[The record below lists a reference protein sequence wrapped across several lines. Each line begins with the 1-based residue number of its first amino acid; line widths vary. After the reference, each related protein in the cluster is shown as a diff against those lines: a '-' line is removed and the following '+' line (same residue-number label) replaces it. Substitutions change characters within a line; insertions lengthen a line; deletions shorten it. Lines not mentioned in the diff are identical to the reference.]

1 MLRAQSNTCQLL
13 GENFFHPSERSWF
26 WYQESFLKKSLKMTV
41 LQVISRWETTSSMKI
56 FIWTELLKTLQRM
69 NCTCHTTCA
78 GDNTH
83 VICSQ
88 FSFTHN
94 FVTWPDL
101 TFSFVN
107 VSEIWVQDYAR
118 AKNKASVYIPI
129 LLKLKAVKF
138 KLKPHKLSQEI
149 LKSLHV
155 LYFWSLSFTLYIK
168 RKRFSWVRIVRIYL
182 ANSPGMNRLSH
193 QA

>member
-1 MLRAQSNTCQLL
+1 MKPWKFFLQNMVILMSLSMNKLIIFVVIFLVCNNQVESDSNCHLSLYLISIAHAKSSKQYMSTSRR
-13 GENFFHPSERSWF
+13 EFFSPF
-26 WYQESFLKKSLKMTV
+26 WKVLILIPREFFKKVFKDDGFTSS
-41 LQVISRWETTSSMKI
+41 ISRWETTSSMKI

-107 VSEIWVQDYAR
+107 ERSGYKIM
-118 AKNKASVYIPI
+118 PG
-129 LLKLKAVKF
+129 LKT
-138 KLKPHKLSQEI
+138 KLP
-149 LKSLHV
+149 
-155 LYFWSLSFTLYIK
+155 F
-168 RKRFSWVRIVRIYL
+168 IYL
-182 ANSPGMNRLSH
+182 YY
-193 QA
+193 